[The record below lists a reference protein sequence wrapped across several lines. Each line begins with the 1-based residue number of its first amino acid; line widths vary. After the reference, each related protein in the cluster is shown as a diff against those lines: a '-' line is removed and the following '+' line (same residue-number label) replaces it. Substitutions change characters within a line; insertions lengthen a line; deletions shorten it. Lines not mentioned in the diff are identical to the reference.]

1 MARSSNLVRSNMNKS
16 NCEQIEE
23 VRNNILTDRKF
34 GEMIGKHKNN
44 PLGDVDEANQTD
56 QPKIG
61 KYEDNPLVWLFRGN
75 NRCPGYHEISLIG
88 MWVKTLQDVN
98 GLVKVRKEMTK
109 HEKDY
114 QHARL
119 QLELA
124 ATIHR
129 NDTCNVIEL
138 EPHVRSGHADILA
151 NINGA
156 DVYIEVKHRSEFER
170 FWRYQDITLI
180 ISEMARILKLEKISV
195 DISIRHVIPSKDY
208 IYGALVK
215 VGRKLKNGIL
225 PFSIEEK
232 EFTIDVKEG
241 WESSAFDFMK
251 YEYENGEFVLSGYTV
266 NITHE
271 LCNIIKDKSDQ
282 LPKDSPGLFVIK
294 VPTYTHNKIEYDYIK
309 KKIHEI
315 FENHRDR
322 CNNILGLALIPNR
335 HVLSTDDPIFENVEN
350 PYCTTKYGVSYTDV
364 VEVLKGNWEV
374 DSTCFERYRS
384 LFDSFYGKPRPQS
397 PPHWQEEA
405 RKIAEE
411 ILEEV

>member
-1 MARSSNLVRSNMNKS
+1 MSET
-16 NCEQIEE
+16 NCEEIEE

-44 PLGDVDEANQTD
+44 PLCDVDEMNQTD
-56 QPKIG
+56 QSKIG
-61 KYEDNPLVWLFRGN
+61 KYEDNPLVGLFRGN
-75 NRCPGYHEISLIG
+75 NRCPGYREISLIG
-88 MWVKTLQDVN
+88 MWVKTLQDIH
-98 GLVKVRKEMTK
+98 GLVKVRKEITK

-138 EPHVRSGHADILA
+138 EPPVRSGHADILA
-151 NINGA
+151 NINGV
-156 DVYIEVKHRSEFER
+156 DVYIEVKCRNEFER
-170 FWRYQDITLI
+170 FWRYQDIDLI
-180 ISEMARILKLEKISV
+180 IPEMARSLNLKKISS
-195 DISIRHVIPSKDY
+195 DISIHHIIPSEGD
-208 IYGALVK
+208 IHDALVK

-225 PFSIEEK
+225 SFSIEEK

-251 YEYENGEFVLSGYTV
+251 YEYENGEFILSGYTV

-294 VPTYTHNKIEYDYIK
+294 VPTYTHNKIEYDYIE
-309 KKIHEI
+309 KKIQEI

-322 CNNILGLALIPNR
+322 CSNILGLALIPNR
-335 HVLSTDDPIFENVEN
+335 HVMSTDDPIFENVEN
-350 PYCTTKYGVSYTDV
+350 PYCTTKYGVSYADV
-364 VEVLKGNWEV
+364 VDVLTGNWEV
-374 DSTCFERYRS
+374 DSTCFELYKS
-384 LFDSFYGKPRPQS
+384 LFDGFYGKPRPQS
-397 PPHWQEEA
+397 PPHWQEEV

-411 ILEEV
+411 IMEKV